1 MKLTRSKLK
10 EMIKEELLKE
20 TISLKDAEGGIFDII
35 NDFNNMIKKHPV
47 AKKNSKIQ
55 SIMKQLY
62 KLEAQLGSIVGD
74 LE

>member
-1 MKLTRSKLK
+1 MKLTKSKLK
-10 EMIKEELLKE
+10 EMIREEMLNE
-20 TISLKDAEGGIFDII
+20 AISLKDAEGGIFDII

-47 AKKNSKIQ
+47 AKKNRKIQ

-62 KLEAQLGSIVGD
+62 KLEAQLGSVVGD

>member
-1 MKLTRSKLK
+1 MIKLK
-10 EMIKEELLKE
+10 NLIKEELLNE
-20 TISLKDAEGGIFDII
+20 AISLKDAEGGIFDII

-47 AKKNSKIQ
+47 AKKNRKIQ

-62 KLEAQLGSIVGD
+62 KLEAQLGSVVGD

>member
-1 MKLTRSKLK
+1 MKLTKSKLK

-20 TISLKDAEGGIFDII
+20 AISLKDAEGGIFDII

-62 KLEAQLGSIVGD
+62 KLEAQLGSIVGE